1 MKYIFLLLLALFEL
15 NAGVVKSPIVTLDSD
30 ENIATI
36 KINKIDVGMSGFI
49 VHEIAPDHTS
59 ILKNVVVKSYDKTT
73 QIAILKMSDYTGLRN
88 NALPTGNWSV
98 VVGDT
103 AVFAFGYSRA
113 LLIAPS
119 EEIYHQ
125 VSKSIKIQW
134 IHPDIFATILSFKG
148 HPTPLKEDFEAM
160 SDASSVGLV
169 FIYLNKKLFMLD
181 IKSFEISIKPSSY
194 DDEDEKAQLM
204 LEVLLNGPA
213 GEFAKQA
220 SPAHYAKMVSLNV
233 QSMKTKYSPEIAQ
246 MYNEMAMAMGQNPE
260 FNAYMREV
268 MSPKTAQPQQGGGG
282 ITPSGDGGSMP
293 QGGFGGSGGSTTGK
307 LPQNTNEGVG

>member
-181 IKSFEISIKPSSY
+181 IKSFKILTINDAPLVQDSVKLPFYTRIEEIDANWWGEGSNELESYEPHYYELLVAFNKKDKNLYEIIKNG
-194 DDEDEKAQLM
+194 DEKLHY
-204 LEVLLNGPA
+204 LLDD
-213 GEFAKQA
+213 F
-220 SPAHYAKMVSLNV
+220 
-233 QSMKTKYSPEIAQ
+233 EIG
-246 MYNEMAMAMGQNPE
+246 N
-260 FNAYMREV
+260 
-268 MSPKTAQPQQGGGG
+268 
-282 ITPSGDGGSMP
+282 
-293 QGGFGGSGGSTTGK
+293 
-307 LPQNTNEGVG
+307 

>member
-73 QIAILKMSDYTGLRN
+73 QIATLKMSDYTGLRN

-181 IKSFEISIKPSSY
+181 IKSFKILTINDAPLVQDSVKLPFYTRIEEIDANWWGEGSDELESYEPHYYELLVAFNKKDKNLYEIIKNG
-194 DDEDEKAQLM
+194 DEKLHY
-204 LEVLLNGPA
+204 LLDD
-213 GEFAKQA
+213 F
-220 SPAHYAKMVSLNV
+220 
-233 QSMKTKYSPEIAQ
+233 EIG
-246 MYNEMAMAMGQNPE
+246 N
-260 FNAYMREV
+260 
-268 MSPKTAQPQQGGGG
+268 
-282 ITPSGDGGSMP
+282 
-293 QGGFGGSGGSTTGK
+293 
-307 LPQNTNEGVG
+307 

>member
-59 ILKNVVVKSYDKTT
+59 ILKNVVVKSYNKTT

-181 IKSFEISIKPSSY
+181 IKSFKILTINDAPLVQDSIKLPFYTRIEEIDANWWGEGSDELESY
-194 DDEDEKAQLM
+194 EPHYYELLVAFNKKDENLYEIIKNGDEKLHY
-204 LEVLLNGPA
+204 LLDD
-213 GEFAKQA
+213 F
-220 SPAHYAKMVSLNV
+220 
-233 QSMKTKYSPEIAQ
+233 EIG
-246 MYNEMAMAMGQNPE
+246 N
-260 FNAYMREV
+260 
-268 MSPKTAQPQQGGGG
+268 
-282 ITPSGDGGSMP
+282 
-293 QGGFGGSGGSTTGK
+293 
-307 LPQNTNEGVG
+307 

>member
-181 IKSFEISIKPSSY
+181 IKSFKILTINDAPLVQDSIKLPFYTRIEEIDANWWGEGSNELESY
-194 DDEDEKAQLM
+194 EPHYYELLVAFNKKDKNLYEIIKNGDEKLHY
-204 LEVLLNGPA
+204 LLDD
-213 GEFAKQA
+213 F
-220 SPAHYAKMVSLNV
+220 
-233 QSMKTKYSPEIAQ
+233 EIG
-246 MYNEMAMAMGQNPE
+246 N
-260 FNAYMREV
+260 
-268 MSPKTAQPQQGGGG
+268 
-282 ITPSGDGGSMP
+282 
-293 QGGFGGSGGSTTGK
+293 
-307 LPQNTNEGVG
+307 

>member
-15 NAGVVKSPIVTLDSD
+15 NAGVVKSSIVTLDSD

-73 QIAILKMSDYTGLRN
+73 QIATLKMSDYTGLRN

-181 IKSFEISIKPSSY
+181 IKSFKILTINDAPLVQDSIKLPFYTRIEEIDANWWGEGSGELESY
-194 DDEDEKAQLM
+194 EPHYYELLVAFNKKDENLYEIIKNGDEKLHY
-204 LEVLLNGPA
+204 LLDD
-213 GEFAKQA
+213 F
-220 SPAHYAKMVSLNV
+220 
-233 QSMKTKYSPEIAQ
+233 EIG
-246 MYNEMAMAMGQNPE
+246 N
-260 FNAYMREV
+260 
-268 MSPKTAQPQQGGGG
+268 
-282 ITPSGDGGSMP
+282 
-293 QGGFGGSGGSTTGK
+293 
-307 LPQNTNEGVG
+307 

>member
-181 IKSFEISIKPSSY
+181 IKSFKILTINDAPLVQDSVKLPFYTRIEEIDANWWGEGSDELESYEPHYYELLVAFNKKDENLYEIIKNG
-194 DDEDEKAQLM
+194 DEKLHY
-204 LEVLLNGPA
+204 LLDD
-213 GEFAKQA
+213 F
-220 SPAHYAKMVSLNV
+220 
-233 QSMKTKYSPEIAQ
+233 EIG
-246 MYNEMAMAMGQNPE
+246 N
-260 FNAYMREV
+260 
-268 MSPKTAQPQQGGGG
+268 
-282 ITPSGDGGSMP
+282 
-293 QGGFGGSGGSTTGK
+293 
-307 LPQNTNEGVG
+307 